1 MDCEKEV
8 GKMKNDRIEKLKSMM
23 RNPVILLAVI
33 VIVVLLVVLI
43 VLSIAEIN
51 KPEDTYYQYSEYDPA
66 SETEIW
72 FGAPTG
78 AGPNND
84 KVVFAGVYE
93 GLISKGV
100 TPEQYVVF
108 LDAFNKFSETSELD
122 FYRVSYLKD
131 SFELKGSYVFTFD
144 VVLNVDETLLKV
156 VIDSSAGWKNI
167 EGMFVTISNEN
178 GEELFRLTVTEDNV
192 CDYRTPCKNVDDGT

>member
-1 MDCEKEV
+1 MDCKEEV
-8 GKMKNDRIEKLKSMM
+8 GGMKDNKFEKLKSMM

-33 VIVVLLVVLI
+33 VVAILLIVLI

-66 SETEIW
+66 SGTEVW

-131 SFELKGSYVFTFD
+131 SFELKASYVFAFD

-178 GEELFRLTVTEDNV
+178 GEELFRLTVDENNI
-192 CDYRTPCKNVDDGT
+192 CDYRNPCKNFDDGT